1 MNELEH
7 WSRRVAMVAEQI
19 QRRGVTNPDVLA
31 AMRTVPRH
39 LFLAPEQATLAWA
52 DRPLPIAHGQTISQP
67 YVVAAMSEAL
77 EVGPGDRVLEV
88 GTGTGYQAAVLA
100 EIASEVWTVES
111 IPELAD
117 RASERLARLC
127 YRNVRVFQGD
137 GAAGWPQA
145 APFQGVLV
153 ACGAPRVPP
162 ALVEQLA
169 PGRRMVIPVGR
180 PGEVMELRLLRKRSD
195 GTVRE
200 ETLMPVRF
208 VPMVS
213 PTV

>member
-1 MNELEH
+1 
-7 WSRRVAMVAEQI
+7 MVADQI
-19 QRRGVTNPDVLA
+19 QRRGVANPDVLA

-39 LFLAPEQATLAWA
+39 LFLAPGQEALAWA

-88 GTGTGYQAAVLA
+88 GTGTGYQAAVLG

-111 IPELAD
+111 IPELA
-117 RASERLARLC
+117 RSASERLARLC
-127 YRNVRVFQGD
+127 YRNVRVCQGD
-137 GAAGWPQA
+137 GAVGWPQG

-208 VPMVS
+208 VPMIS